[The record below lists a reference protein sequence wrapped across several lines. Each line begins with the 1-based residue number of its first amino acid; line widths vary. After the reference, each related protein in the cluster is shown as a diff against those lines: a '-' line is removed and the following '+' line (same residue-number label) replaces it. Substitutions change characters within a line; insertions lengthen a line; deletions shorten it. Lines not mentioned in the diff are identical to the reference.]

1 MLASIHPLGE
11 RARGQRYAVTATAYI
26 VGSVLGAASLGF
38 LVGGLGGLVFDGR
51 AALARLIGFGVIALG
66 AAGIEAAGGRVPSWH
81 RQVNED
87 WLTAYRGWVYGAG
100 FGFQLGL
107 GVVTIVT
114 TAAVY
119 LTWLGACLSGGPA
132 TGAAIGAAFGLS
144 RALPVLAGSTIQ
156 TPKALRDRVLTTH
169 AWDGKFRVVTALV
182 EGAAVAVAV
191 VVAVAIAGGT

>member
-11 RARGQRYAVTATAYI
+11 RARGQRYAVTVTAYV

-38 LVGGLGGLVFDGR
+38 LVGKLGSLVFADG
-51 AALARLIGFGVIALG
+51 AGIARLIGFAVLSLV
-66 AAGIEAAGGRVPSWH
+66 AAGIEAAGRRVPSWH

-114 TAAVY
+114 TVAVY
-119 LTWLGACLSGGPA
+119 LTWLGAGLSADPA
-132 TGAAIGAAFGLS
+132 SGAAIGAAFGLARS
-144 RALPVLAGSTIQ
+144 LPVAAGYAIQ
-156 TPKALRDRVLTTH
+156 TPLALRHRVLAIH
-169 AWDGKFRVVTALV
+169 AAAGRFRVVTALV
-182 EGAAVAVAV
+182 EGASVAAALVA
-191 VVAVAIAGGT
+191 ALAIAGGS